1 MKRGKVVRYE
11 GMKLPNKE
19 VISEV
24 QKEGYIYLGIV
35 ELDKIKNNI
44 SEKKNN
50 KGMSVI
56 NT

>member
-19 VISEV
+19 VIGEV

>member
-19 VISEV
+19 VIGEV

-44 SEKKNN
+44 SKKKNN

>member
-19 VISEV
+19 VTGEV
-24 QKEGYIYLGIV
+24 QKEGCIYLGIV

-44 SEKKNN
+44 SEK
-50 KGMSVI
+50 
-56 NT
+56 NTIKECH